1 MESSIAIEKTKTLAL
16 SEEEISYFLL
26 QFRNYDILN
35 IAHRKALI
43 NMLINKIY
51 LYDAPD
57 GREKNYKITIVF
69 NAGKE
74 TVEITEDL
82 YRDISDNVNAE
93 NICISHDSG
102 HQYGNRL
109 TVVFMRVKR
118 FFHANF

>member
-74 TVEITEDL
+74 TIEITEDL
-82 YRDISDNVNAE
+82 YRDISDNVNVE

-102 HQYGNRL
+102 HQSIKYPKIL
-109 TVVFMRVKR
+109 
-118 FFHANF
+118 